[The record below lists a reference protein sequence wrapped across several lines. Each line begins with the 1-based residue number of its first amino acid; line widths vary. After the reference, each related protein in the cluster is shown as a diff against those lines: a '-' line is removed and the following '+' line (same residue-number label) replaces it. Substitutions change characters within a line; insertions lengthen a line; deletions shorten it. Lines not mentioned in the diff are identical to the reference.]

1 MGQSEPNLRDYW
13 WIVRRRKWLVLVVPL
28 ILGPATYVTG
38 LLQAPPPLY
47 RATAVA
53 RFERSF
59 NVNTLL
65 MRDIVSVS
73 PVGDLETNAALVKS
87 NPVLLRAARRLGVL
101 PASTTLEEVQ
111 ASPAHQA
118 TLQQLGSSVEVTRT
132 AGTSLIEITATT
144 GDPGS
149 AARTANSV
157 AEAFQENDV
166 DTRTRQIVEARRFI
180 EAQLE
185 EVGGR
190 LRESEERLRTF
201 QEKNKVLL
209 LTEETRATLNRLGTH
224 EAEREKLER
233 DIRAAEVELRQ
244 LSRADADAGVGA
256 GGDPQIA
263 KLQAALSDLTLERET
278 LLLTLRP
285 AHPQVRALEARIENV
300 RRELHDTTAANR
312 ARQAQAIRAQL
323 LVLQA
328 RRTQVTSAV
337 VDLTAKTAAMPA
349 VALEAG
355 RLEREVKVNERIFSL
370 LKERLQEALIKEKEQ
385 TAEVSVVRPAL
396 ASRVPVNSPQA
407 TQRGLVG
414 ILLGVV
420 IGLVFAFI
428 AEALDT
434 SIGAIQDLEALL
446 ESPILG
452 VIPHL
457 DPKLMAE
464 HTPEGEVIGA
474 LEGADDRLTFLPTVF
489 APRSPMAEA
498 VRGLR
503 TNLLLRILD
512 RDVKTLVVTSAAQ
525 GEGKTTLALN
535 LALVMAQLGK
545 RTLLVESDLRNPSI
559 RHMLG
564 IRRDPGVV
572 EVVLGSVSLED
583 AALNFADLMLGKSGM
598 ESLLDAPGIDNFFV
612 LPSGRRAPN
621 PSELMSSNGFAQL
634 LAEARERYDCVILDS
649 APVLS
654 VADASVLASQSDG
667 ILCVVR
673 VGHVPRAA
681 LRRAKS
687 IMDGIKAPL
696 IGVCLN
702 GVKAEVSPDFQ
713 ELSYYKYHYGPKP
726 TAPRRR
732 QLSDLWKRP
741 DRRTR
746 EAVRAGLTLLAVGVG
761 TWGVAS
767 GVAWGVSRA
776 AASFK
781 SPASAAALSPE
792 RAPRLD
798 SPSAAPAPAPVVAPP
813 PSYSVEVPL
822 GAEGS
827 GQVLVG
833 QFASAE
839 EAVAFGEDLVRGGV
853 TERFRVVR
861 AGGS

>member
-1 MGQSEPNLRDYW
+1 MPQSEPNLRDYW
-13 WIVRRRKWLVLVVPL
+13 WIVRRRKWLVLTVPL
-28 ILGPATYVTG
+28 ILGPLTYVTG
-38 LLQAPPPLY
+38 LMQAPPPLY

-87 NPVLLRAARRLGVL
+87 NPVLLRAARRLGLL
-101 PASTTLEEVQ
+101 PATATLEEVN

-118 TLQQLGSSVEVTRT
+118 TLQQLGGSVDVSRT
-132 AGTSLIEITATT
+132 AGTSLIEITATA
-144 GDPGS
+144 GDPGT

-180 EAQLE
+180 ETQLE

-209 LTEETRATLNRLGTH
+209 LTEETRATLVRLGEY
-224 EAEREKLER
+224 EADRERVER
-233 DIRAAEVELRQ
+233 DIRAAEIELRQ
-244 LSRADADAGVGA
+244 LRRAGADGGGA
-256 GGDPQIA
+256 AADPQVL
-263 KLQAALSDLTLERET
+263 KLQAALSDLSLERET

-285 AHPQVRALEARIENV
+285 AHPQVRALDARMETL
-300 RRELHDTTAANR
+300 RRELGEMTAANR
-312 ARQAQAIRAQL
+312 ARQAQTLGAQL
-323 LVLQA
+323 QVLQA
-328 RRTQVTSAV
+328 RRAQVNATITG
-337 VDLTAKTAAMPA
+337 LTAKSSAMPA

-385 TAEVSVVRPAL
+385 TAEVTVVRPAL
-396 ASRVPVNSPQA
+396 ASRVPVNAPQA

-414 ILLGVV
+414 VILGFV

-428 AEALDT
+428 AETLDT

-452 VIPHL
+452 VIPHVDARL
-457 DPKLMAE
+457 AAAE
-464 HTPEGEVIGA
+464 NGHEGDSPGGPEGEV
-474 LEGADDRLTFLPTVF
+474 ERFTFLPTVF

-498 VRGLR
+498 VRAVR

-512 RDVKTLVVTSAAQ
+512 RDIKTLVVTSAAQ

-545 RTLLVESDLRNPSI
+545 RTLLVETDLRNPSI

-572 EVVLGSVSLED
+572 DVVLGSVGLAD
-583 AALNFADLMLGKSGM
+583 AALNFADLMLGKPGM

-621 PSELMSSNGFAQL
+621 PSELMSSKGFADL

-649 APVLS
+649 APILS
-654 VADASVLASQSDG
+654 VADASVLASQADG

-687 IMDGIKAPL
+687 ILDGTKAPL

-702 GVKAEVSPDFQ
+702 GVKAEASPDFQ
-713 ELSYYKYHYGPKP
+713 ELSYYKYHYGPAPAPKP
-726 TAPRRR
+726 RASLRGLLGRPGTRASRAP
-732 QLSDLWKRP
+732 
-741 DRRTR
+741 
-746 EAVRAGLTLLAVGVG
+746 EAVKAGLVLIAVGLG
-761 TWGVAS
+761 TWAVAS
-767 GVAWGVSRA
+767 GVAQGLSRA
-776 AASFK
+776 AASR
-781 SPASAAALSPE
+781 S
-792 RAPRLD
+792 
-798 SPSAAPAPAPVVAPP
+798 APP
-813 PSYSVEVPL
+813 RTERPARPMTAVPSGYTVEVPAT
-822 GAEGS
+822 AEG
-827 GQVLVG
+827 GDDVRIG
-833 QFASAE
+833 RFTSAD
-839 EAVAFGEDLVRGGV
+839 EALAFGEDLIRRGV
-853 TERFRVVR
+853 TTTFRVVP
-861 AGGS
+861 APGS

>member
-1 MGQSEPNLRDYW
+1 MAQSEPNLRDYW
-13 WIVRRRKWLVLVVPL
+13 WIVRRRKWLVLTVPL

-38 LLQAPPPLY
+38 VMQAPPPVY

-65 MRDIVSVS
+65 LRDIVSVS

-87 NPVLLRAARRLGVL
+87 YPVMLRAAKRLGRV
-101 PASTTLEEVQ
+101 PASTTLEEVH
-111 ASPAHQA
+111 ASPDHQA
-118 TLQQLGSSVEVTRT
+118 TLQQLAAAIEVART
-132 AGTSLIEITATT
+132 PGTSLIEITATT
-144 GDPGS
+144 GDPAT
-149 AARTANSV
+149 AAQTANSV
-157 AEAFQENDV
+157 AEAFQENDI

-185 EVGGR
+185 EVGAR
-190 LRESEERLRTF
+190 LRTSEERLRRF
-201 QEKNKVLL
+201 QEANKVLL
-209 LTEETRATLNRLGTH
+209 LTEETRATLVRLGEH
-224 EAEREKLER
+224 ESERERIER
-233 DIRAAEVELRQ
+233 DIRALEIALRQ
-244 LSRADADAGVGA
+244 LAQGGGEAGTA
-256 GGDPQIA
+256 PDSQIA
-263 KLQAALSDLTLERET
+263 KLQATLSDLSVERET

-285 AHPQVRALEARIENV
+285 AHPQVRALDARIETL
-300 RRELHDTTAANR
+300 RRELGETSTANR
-312 ARQAQAIRAQL
+312 SRQAQALGAQLQVLQGRRAQ
-323 LVLQA
+323 
-328 RRTQVTSAV
+328 VTGAIAG
-337 VDLTAKTAAMPA
+337 LNAKSSAMPA

-355 RLEREVKVNERIFSL
+355 RIEREVKVNERIFSL

-396 ASRVPVNSPQA
+396 ASRVPINAPQA

-414 ILLGVV
+414 ILLGAV

-452 VIPHL
+452 VIPHV
-457 DPKLMAE
+457 DSKAASE
-464 HTPEGEVIGA
+464 DGVESDERFA
-474 LEGADDRLTFLPTVF
+474 FLPTVF
-489 APRSPMAEA
+489 APRSAMAEA

-503 TNLLLRILD
+503 TSLLLRILD
-512 RDVKTLVVTSAAQ
+512 RDIKTLVVTSAAQ

-535 LALVMAQLGK
+535 LALAMAQLGK
-545 RTLLVESDLRNPSI
+545 RTLLVETDLRNPSI

-564 IRRDPGVV
+564 IRRDPGVTD
-572 EVVLGSVSLED
+572 VVLGSVSLAD
-583 AALNFADLMLGKSGM
+583 AALNFADLMLGKAGM
-598 ESLLDAPGIDNFFV
+598 ESLLDSPGTDNFFV

-621 PSELMSSNGFAQL
+621 PAELMSSRGFAEL

-654 VADASVLASQSDG
+654 VADASVLASQADG

-687 IMDGIKAPL
+687 IMDGTKAPL

-713 ELSYYKYHYGPKP
+713 ELTYYKYHYGPP
-726 TAPRRR
+726 PPGTRPRPR
-732 QLSDLWKRP
+732 LSDLWNGRSA
-741 DRRTR
+741 RRAARAR
-746 EAVRAGLTLLAVGVG
+746 EVVRAGVALLAVGLG
-761 TWGVAS
+761 TWAITWGVTRGIGRIATS
-767 GVAWGVSRA
+767 VR
-776 AASFK
+776 
-781 SPASAAALSPE
+781 
-792 RAPRLD
+792 
-798 SPSAAPAPAPVVAPP
+798 SAAPAAAATRPETASPEPATAP
-813 PSYSVEVPL
+813 SDYTVEVPL
-822 GAEGS
+822 AAGS

-833 QFASAE
+833 RFASVE
-839 EAVAFGEDLVRGGV
+839 EAVAFGEDLIRQGS
-853 TERFRVVR
+853 TTTFRVLPVT
-861 AGGS
+861 GP